1 MGMQHHSRYQM
12 TVWVSTMHHQ
22 NGLILEGAGGLEEG
36 RGEGIAWW
44 SGEGRGQDINLA
56 SGWMDAI
63 STL

>member
-44 SGEGRGQDINLA
+44 SGEGR
-56 SGWMDAI
+56 
-63 STL
+63 T